1 MIITAAYGIGT
12 ELGLWATLTPVSL
25 PLCPVVLGQDEGE
38 AMCAASSFPGNL
50 TRMWGDKID
59 NLASGL
65 LDSLSRH
72 IYHRP
77 AIHLAQT

>member
-1 MIITAAYGIGT
+1 
-12 ELGLWATLTPVSL
+12 
-25 PLCPVVLGQDEGE
+25 
-38 AMCAASSFPGNL
+38 MCVASSFPRYL

-77 AIHLAQT
+77 AIHLAQA